1 MIRSLVL
8 AAGLALAVVSAQA
21 AEPQTV
27 YRNATLIDG
36 TGAKAQ
42 AGMNLLVRGER
53 IERVWKEG
61 SVAFKLSP
69 DTKVVDATGLYVLP
83 GLINT
88 HEHLATPPNRRYA
101 EAQMKRDLYGG
112 ITAVRDM
119 ADDLRQVADLARAS
133 RVGEIPGPDIYYAAL
148 MAGPEF
154 FEDPRTHAVTAGM
167 TPGKTPWM
175 QAIGPDTDLVQA
187 VAMARGTAASAIK
200 IYADLPGETVKAI
213 TAEAHRQGI
222 PVWAHAAVFPA
233 SPAQVLDAG
242 VDVVSHVCM
251 LAYQASDQMPVAYH
265 RRAAV
270 DGSKFGPGDSLL
282 IGKLYEEMRAKGQ
295 VLDATLTIYDEMDRR
310 RIATPTAAPGYCTG
324 DLAYRLTDQARRMG
338 VVVTAGTDGF
348 GAAEDPWPSLYGEL
362 DLLVDKAH
370 FTPLEAIRAATGGA
384 ALAVR
389 RDPDFGTIAP
399 GQLANLVFT
408 AQDPSADIRA
418 LRSLILTVKRG
429 VAFPRADYNPQA
441 DQAARRDN
449 F

>member
-8 AAGLALAVVSAQA
+8 AAGLGLAAVSAQA
-21 AEPQTV
+21 GEAQTV
-27 YRNATLIDG
+27 YRNAVLIDG
-36 TGAKAQ
+36 SGSRPQ
-42 AGMNLLVRGER
+42 PGMSLLVRGER

-88 HEHLATPPNRRYA
+88 HEHLATPPNRRFA
-101 EAQMKRDLYGG
+101 EAQMRRDLYGG

-154 FEDPRTHAVTAGM
+154 FEDPRTHAVSAGM

-175 QAIGPDTDLVQA
+175 QAIAPDADLVQA

-200 IYADLPGETVKAI
+200 IYADLPGDTVKAI

-251 LAYQASDQMPVAYH
+251 LAYQASDPMPAAYH

-270 DGSKFGPGDSLL
+270 DGSKFGPGDSPVV
-282 IGKLYEEMRAKGQ
+282 GKLYETMKAKGQ
-295 VLDATLTIYDEMDRR
+295 VLDATLTIYAQMDAR
-310 RIATPTAAPGYCTG
+310 RIAHPQAPAGYCTG
-324 DLAYRLTDQARRMG
+324 EIAYRLTDQARRAG

-348 GAAEDPWPSLYGEL
+348 GRAEDPWPSLYGEL
-362 DLLVDKAH
+362 ELLVDKSH
-370 FTPLEAIRAATGGA
+370 FTPLEAIRAATGAA
-384 ALAVR
+384 ALSVR
-389 RDPDFGTIAP
+389 HEPDFGTIAP
-399 GQLANLVFT
+399 GQLANLIFT
-408 AQDPSADIRA
+408 AKDPSADIRA
-418 LRSLILTVKRG
+418 LRTLTLTVKRG
-429 VAFPRADYNPQA
+429 KAFPRADYHPQA
-441 DQAARRDN
+441 DQAARMDD

>member
-1 MIRSLVL
+1 MFRLLLL
-8 AAGLALAVVSAQA
+8 AAAAATLAGAAQA
-21 AEPQTV
+21 ADTV
-27 YRNATLIDG
+27 YRNVTVIDG

-42 AGMNLLVRGER
+42 GGMDILVRGER
-53 IERVWKEG
+53 IERVWADKAM
-61 SVAFKLSP
+61 AFKLSP
-69 DTKVVDATGLYVLP
+69 DTQVVDATGLYVLP

-88 HEHLATPPNRRYA
+88 HEHLATPPNRRFA

-154 FEDPRTHAVTAGM
+154 FEDPRTHAVSAGM

-200 IYADLPGETVKAI
+200 VYADLPGETVKAI

-233 SPAQVLDAG
+233 SPAEVLDAG

-251 LAYQASDQMPVAYH
+251 LAYQASDQMPRAYH

-270 DGSKFGPGDSLL
+270 DGSKFGPGDSPVAA
-282 IGKLYEEMRAKGQ
+282 KLYETMKARGQ
-295 VLDATLTIYDEMDRR
+295 VLDATLTIYADMDLRR
-310 RIATPTAAPGYCTG
+310 TAKPSAPPGYCTG
-324 DLAYRLTDQARRMG
+324 DLAYRLTDQARRAG
-338 VVVTAGTDGF
+338 VTVTAGTDGF
-348 GAAEDPWPSLYGEL
+348 GPASEPFPSLYREL
-362 DLLVDKAH
+362 ELMVDQAH
-370 FTPLEAIRAATGGA
+370 FTPLEAIRSATGAA
-384 ALAVR
+384 ALSVR
-389 RDPDFGTIAP
+389 QDPDFGTIAP

-408 AQDPSADIRA
+408 AKDPSADIRA
-418 LRSLILTVKRG
+418 LRTITLTVKRG
-429 VAFPRADYNPQA
+429 VAYPRAQFDPQA
-441 DQAARRDN
+441 DLAARKDD
-449 F
+449 

>member
-1 MIRSLVL
+1 MMRSLVL
-8 AAGLALAVVSAQA
+8 AAGLVLAAVSAQA
-21 AEPQTV
+21 QTV

-42 AGMNLLVRGER
+42 PGMSLLVRGER

-61 SVAFKLSP
+61 SIAFKLSP

-112 ITAVRDM
+112 ITVVRDM

-154 FEDPRTHAVTAGM
+154 FEDPRTRAVSAGM

-251 LAYQASDQMPVAYH
+251 LAYQASD
-265 RRAAV
+265 
-270 DGSKFGPGDSLL
+270 
-282 IGKLYEEMRAKGQ
+282 
-295 VLDATLTIYDEMDRR
+295 
-310 RIATPTAAPGYCTG
+310 
-324 DLAYRLTDQARRMG
+324 
-338 VVVTAGTDGF
+338 
-348 GAAEDPWPSLYGEL
+348 
-362 DLLVDKAH
+362 
-370 FTPLEAIRAATGGA
+370 
-384 ALAVR
+384 
-389 RDPDFGTIAP
+389 
-399 GQLANLVFT
+399 
-408 AQDPSADIRA
+408 
-418 LRSLILTVKRG
+418 
-429 VAFPRADYNPQA
+429 
-441 DQAARRDN
+441 
-449 F
+449 

>member
-8 AAGLALAVVSAQA
+8 AAGLALAAASAQA

-42 AGMNLLVRGER
+42 PGMSLLVRGER

-61 SVAFKLSP
+61 SIAFKLAP

-88 HEHLATPPNRRYA
+88 HEHLATPPNRRFA

-112 ITAVRDM
+112 VTAVRDM

-251 LAYQASDQMPVAYH
+251 LAYQGSDQMPVAYH

-270 DGSKFGPGDSLL
+270 DGSKFPPGDSPL
-282 IGKLYEEMRAKGQ
+282 IGKLYAEMKAKGQ
-295 VLDATLTIYDEMDRR
+295 VLDATLTIYDEMEKRR
-310 RIATPTAAPGYCTG
+310 VAKPTAAPGYCTG

-348 GAAEDPWPSLYGEL
+348 GPAEDPWPSLYGEL
-362 DLLVDKAH
+362 ELLVDKAH

-384 ALAVR
+384 ALSVR
-389 RDPDFGTIAP
+389 RTPEFGTIAP

-408 AQDPSADIRA
+408 TQDPSADIRA
-418 LRSLILTVKRG
+418 LRSLTLTVKRG
-429 VAFPRADYNPQA
+429 VAYPRANYDPQA
-441 DQAARRDN
+441 DQAARRDD